1 MLADEGL
8 TMHELS
14 LCKFPVL
21 FVHCSCV
28 CSNSTMSSEN
38 ESQIL
43 VQEDILLT
51 EQLQLYDVTIIG
63 GGPAGMYAAFYSGM
77 RDLKTKLID
86 ANEKLG
92 GRMLIYP
99 EKMIWDVGGVTP
111 VLCEKLITQ
120 LEQQAQT
127 FEPTIFLGQQIRD
140 LEKQD
145 DGTYLL
151 ETVTGEKHW
160 TRTVILAIG
169 RGILK
174 MAKLELE
181 GAERYEVSNL
191 HYTVQ
196 ELEPFRGKRVLIS
209 GGGNSAVDWANEL
222 EPIAEHV
229 TVVHRRD
236 QFGGHEKN
244 IAKMNDSSVDVRTPY
259 EVSQLYSSNGE
270 MIDRVTLTHLETG
283 VSEQLAVDA
292 VIVNH
297 GLKSDFSGIKDWGL
311 SMDDWNVYV
320 NAKLES
326 NLPGVFA
333 AGDFAYYD
341 SKLNLIAGAFT
352 DAALAVNSAKLYM
365 DPEAPRMAYVSSHNE
380 RFKEKNKALGVVE
393 E

>member
-1 MLADEGL
+1 MTE
-8 TMHELS
+8 S
-14 LCKFPVL
+14 L
-21 FVHCSCV
+21 
-28 CSNSTMSSEN
+28 E
-38 ESQIL
+38 
-43 VQEDILLT
+43 
-51 EQLQLYDVTIIG
+51 LYDVTIIG

-77 RDLKTKLID
+77 RDLKTKVID

-127 FEPTIFLGQQIRD
+127 FDPTILLGQQICGM
-140 LEKQD
+140 EKQD

-151 ETVTGEKHW
+151 EAATGEKHW

-181 GAERYEVSNL
+181 GAERYEVTNL

-222 EPIAEHV
+222 EPIAEQV
-229 TVVHRRD
+229 TVVHRRE

-244 IAKMNDSSVDVRTPY
+244 IFKMKQSSVDVRTPY
-259 EVSQLYSSNGE
+259 EVTQLYSSNGE
-270 MIDRVTLTHLETG
+270 TIECVTVTHLETG
-283 VSEQLAVDA
+283 QSEQLSVDA

-297 GLKSDFSGIKDWGL
+297 GLQSDFSGIEDWGL
-311 SMDDWNVYV
+311 SMDDWNVFV
-320 NAKLES
+320 NSKLES
-326 NLPGVFA
+326 NLPGIFA
-333 AGDFAYYD
+333 AGDFACYD

-365 DPEAPRMAYVSSHNE
+365 DPEAPKVAYVSSHNA

-393 E
+393 D